1 MEKTEQFAIEFRNA
15 EWSAFGKP
23 ILKPLEL
30 KIKKGGCVGVVGH
43 NGAGK
48 TTLFHLLFGLKIP
61 SRGEIIINGISSL
74 DPRARLR
81 ASYLPERPYFNL
93 DQTLRGFLSL
103 QGKLFG
109 IAPKELDAEVRR
121 VVSEVGLFEKLESR
135 LKTFSK
141 GMLQKTALAQLSIGS
156 PTLMV
161 LDEPMSGLDPE
172 SRERV
177 RQSLAAWK
185 NEGKTLLFSSHSLE
199 DVEQLAD
206 SVLVLADGELKFFG
220 SLSEWRDKA

>member
-1 MEKTEQFAIEFRNA
+1 MTVQDHA
-15 EWSAFGKP
+15 
-23 ILKPLEL
+23 
-30 KIKKGGCVGVVGH
+30 
-43 NGAGK
+43 
-48 TTLFHLLFGLKIP
+48 LFLG
-61 SRGEIIINGISSL
+61 
-74 DPRARLR
+74 RLR
-81 ASYLPERPYFNL
+81 GMDKARV
-93 DQTLRGFLSL
+93 
-103 QGKLFG
+103 
-109 IAPKELDAEVRR
+109 KEQLTYW
-121 VVSEVGLFEKLESR
+121 LEKFDIGAWRNKRIEEL
-135 LKTFSK
+135 SK
-141 GMLQKTALAQLSIGS
+141 GMAQKVQFICTVLHAPEVLI
-156 PTLMV
+156 

>member
-1 MEKTEQFAIEFRNA
+1 MNEKCAIEFRRA
-15 EWSAFGKP
+15 EWSASGKL
-23 ILKPLEL
+23 ILKPFEL
-30 KIKKGGCVGVVGH
+30 KIQEGKCVGVVGH

-61 SRGEIIINGISSL
+61 SRGEIIINGVSSL

-93 DQTLRGFLSL
+93 DQTLSGFLSL
-103 QGKLFG
+103 QGTLFG
-109 IAPKELDAEVRR
+109 ITPKELVGEVQR
-121 VVSEVGLFEKLESR
+121 VASEVGLLEKLDSR

-156 PTLMV
+156 PNLMV

-172 SRERV
+172 SREKV
-177 RQSLAAWK
+177 RLSLAAWK
-185 NEGKTLLFSSHSLE
+185 SEGKTLLFSSHSLE

-206 SVLVLADGELKFFG
+206 LVLVLADGEMKFFG
-220 SLSEWRDKA
+220 GLSEWRNKS

>member
-1 MEKTEQFAIEFRNA
+1 M
-15 EWSAFGKP
+15 
-23 ILKPLEL
+23 
-30 KIKKGGCVGVVGH
+30 
-43 NGAGK
+43 
-48 TTLFHLLFGLKIP
+48 
-61 SRGEIIINGISSL
+61 
-74 DPRARLR
+74 
-81 ASYLPERPYFNL
+81 
-93 DQTLRGFLSL
+93 
-103 QGKLFG
+103 
-109 IAPKELDAEVRR
+109 RR
-121 VVSEVGLFEKLESR
+121 VASEVGLFEKLDSR

-156 PTLMV
+156 PGLMV

>member
-1 MEKTEQFAIEFRNA
+1 
-15 EWSAFGKP
+15 
-23 ILKPLEL
+23 
-30 KIKKGGCVGVVGH
+30 
-43 NGAGK
+43 
-48 TTLFHLLFGLKIP
+48 
-61 SRGEIIINGISSL
+61 
-74 DPRARLR
+74 
-81 ASYLPERPYFNL
+81 L

-103 QGKLFG
+103 QGTLFG

-121 VVSEVGLFEKLESR
+121 VASEVGLFEKLGSR

-156 PTLMV
+156 PALMV